1 MKILNFGSSNIDFVY
16 SLQHI
21 VSAGDTFTGYFISM
35 LSKGETYKN
44 ALRIQ
49 QENSLISSSEAD
61 LRNQIIYILNEASL
75 QSRQQHEQ
83 DPESIQ
89 GFLQKQLNRFLT
101 SQKEQQKKT
110 SLALE
115 YGFHFA
121 EEAFTDEPELLFLT
135 ADLSRNQKAVQFIST
150 FGCDGYFRHSQKLQ
164 FQERREELL
173 KQLDNTQK

>member
-1 MKILNFGSSNIDFVY
+1 MEY
-16 SLQHI
+16 SQTEL
-21 VSAGDTFTGYFISM
+21 FISRFREI
-35 LSKGETYKN
+35 LTQIKTWTDNGESLEDFIANYKN

-75 QSRQQHEQ
+75 RSRQQHEQ

-89 GFLQKQLNRFLT
+89 GFLQKQLNHFLT

-121 EEAFTDEPELLFLT
+121 EEAFTDGPELLFLT

-173 KQLDNTQK
+173 KQLDNAQK